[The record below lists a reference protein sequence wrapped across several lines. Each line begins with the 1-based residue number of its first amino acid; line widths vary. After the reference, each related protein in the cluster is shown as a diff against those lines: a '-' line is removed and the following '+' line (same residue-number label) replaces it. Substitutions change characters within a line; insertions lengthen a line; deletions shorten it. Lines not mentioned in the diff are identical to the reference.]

1 MSEILLILIFV
12 CIIFIVVVHFNTKI
26 FDINNE
32 LVKLSCTSSNNRSNL
47 NALMDILQDKHIL
60 K

>member
-12 CIIFIVVVHFNTKI
+12 CIILIVVEHFNTKI